1 MTPAVIPINKPYIL
15 LPGLRMTAIN
25 PPNPVPRLATRLSNT
40 ILTNG
45 GISEIMMEVRCSFLV
60 TF

>member
-1 MTPAVIPINKPYIL
+1 MTPEVIPINKPYIL

-25 PPNPVPRLATRLSNT
+25 PPMPVPRLATRLSNT

-45 GISEIMMEVRCSFLV
+45 GV
-60 TF
+60 TKKKSSQ